1 MLLNCNFNYNTGL
14 RGFLTAP
21 PRSLWLCFIVH
32 IYSHGFCLTLSWV
45 GWWSVFFFFLICIP
59 VWFLFCHKWWL
70 NNTFSSTEITRT
82 CVGKTWNWTEQ
93 GSAPSSSFTCTTA
106 DAARKQP
113 SWRQRVLPATE
124 ILHPNT
130 GPTAYNA
137 PRWKT
142 NVIISLLCLA
152 FYSPTLSGCDRN
164 VI

>member
-1 MLLNCNFNYNTGL
+1 MFGIFLLHCVHRSEAPDEGSYGLCSRVSHSWWPQIFPLEQTGTT
-14 RGFLTAP
+14 GKMFTVSFLT
-21 PRSLWLCFIVH
+21 
-32 IYSHGFCLTLSWV
+32 
-45 GWWSVFFFFLICIP
+45 CIR

-70 NNTFSSTEITRT
+70 NNTFPSTEITRT
-82 CVGKTWNWTEQ
+82 CVGKTWDWTEQ
-93 GSAPSSSFTCTTA
+93 GSAPPPSFTCTTA

-130 GPTAYNA
+130 GPTAYNS

-142 NVIISLLCLA
+142 NVIISLLCSA
-152 FYSPTLSGCDRN
+152 FNSPTLLN